1 MDKEINMDKE
11 CPLKQRTYRWLAFV
25 FLTLTLASTA
35 FRHSIETPHIFNT
48 LAPIVFLLLFIT
60 CTIPVLKPSLP
71 ARQFALS
78 NIFCGLGGFVY
89 LIEVYWSNTELIIG
103 SFITISLVLTIN
115 CIVFL
120 KIDRL

>member
-1 MDKEINMDKE
+1 MNKE
-11 CPLKQRTYRWLAFV
+11 CFLKQRTYSWLAFI

-35 FRHSIETPHIFNT
+35 FRHSVETPHIFNII
-48 LAPIVFLLLFIT
+48 APIVFLLLFIT
-60 CTIPVLKPSLP
+60 CTIPVVKPSLP
-71 ARQFALS
+71 AKQFALS

-115 CIVFL
+115 SIVFL
-120 KIDRL
+120 KIEQR